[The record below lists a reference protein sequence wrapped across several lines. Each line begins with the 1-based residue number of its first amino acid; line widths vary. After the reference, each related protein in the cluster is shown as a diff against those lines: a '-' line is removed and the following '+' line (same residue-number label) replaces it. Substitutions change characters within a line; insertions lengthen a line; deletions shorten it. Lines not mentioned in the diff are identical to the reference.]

1 MTSSDSTYKWPLQFK
16 VVATAVAFSPSA
28 KANLYESSRI
38 AKMLNAS
45 MVLIHVGYKTPTTE
59 QKLNELVSEVG
70 IPKEMYAISWRSGD
84 PTDAIL
90 NACAEENVDLLIA
103 GALQKENL
111 AQYYKGSVARK
122 LCRKTSCSLLLL
134 THPEIESRQCNN
146 VMVNGLEHPK
156 TADTIKMAVFMA
168 NVFKSNQ
175 LTVVEEVEPNKIK
188 NRAEDD
194 MSIVKA
200 SREKATIE
208 KLEKKRLHDILNEV
222 PINENL
228 RINDKIIFG
237 KPGYT
242 IGHFAEKNNV
252 DLLVLN
258 SPDTKLGVFDRVF
271 THNIEYILSDLPTDL
286 LIVHTTK
293 KMRDGFT

>member
-1 MTSSDSTYKWPLQFK
+1 MNPSDSTYKWPLQFNI
-16 VVATAVAFSPSA
+16 VATAVAFSPSA
-28 KANLYESSRI
+28 KANLFESSRI

-45 MVLIHVGYKTPTTE
+45 MLLIHVGYKTPTTE
-59 QKLNELVSEVG
+59 QKLTELIEEVG
-70 IPKEMYAISWRSGD
+70 IPKEMYKVSWRSGD

-122 LCRKTSCSLLLL
+122 LSRKASCSLLLL
-134 THPEIESRQCNN
+134 THPDIESRQCNN
-146 VMVNGLEHPK
+146 IMVNGLEHPK
-156 TADTIKMAVFMA
+156 TSDTIKMAVYMS
-168 NVFKSNQ
+168 NIFKSNQ
-175 LTVVEEVEPNKIK
+175 LTVVEEVEPKKIK
-188 NRAEDD
+188 NRADD
-194 MSIVKA
+194 DISLVKA
-200 SREKATIE
+200 SREKASIERIE
-208 KLEKKRLHDILNEV
+208 KQRLNDVLHDLPMHDDLKIK
-222 PINENL
+222 
-228 RINDKIIFG
+228 DKVIFG

-258 SPDTKLGVFDRVF
+258 SPDTKLGIFDRVF
-271 THNIEYILSDLPTDL
+271 THNLEYILSDLPTDL

-293 KMRDGFT
+293 KMIHGST